1 MHCVD
6 VVFTGSLI
14 TCWPGTVWRGR
25 HSAAAPPPAA
35 SAAPPGDSPASGKS
49 PHPPGSSQH
58 YTPVNKVINIY
69 FCLKVAQLI

>member
-14 TCWPGTVWRGR
+14 TGWRGTVWRGR

-35 SAAPPGDSPASGKS
+35 SAAPPGGSPASGRS
-49 PHPPGSSQH
+49 PHPPGASPH
-58 YTPVNKVINIY
+58 RTPVNKVIIY
-69 FCLKVAQLI
+69 YFVKRKRN